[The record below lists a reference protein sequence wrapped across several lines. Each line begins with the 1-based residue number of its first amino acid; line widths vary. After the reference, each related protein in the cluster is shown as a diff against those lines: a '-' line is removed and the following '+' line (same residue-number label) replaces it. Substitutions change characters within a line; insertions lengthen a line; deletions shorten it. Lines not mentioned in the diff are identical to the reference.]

1 MVSDTLSP
9 LDAEEQEASEKP
21 ITLPPKRVMAD
32 SKLRRVGGEDL
43 AVAFVGVFGGI
54 LLNVVC
60 QSEQLVQFLNREV
73 KWVHQVSHFFI
84 SSFLRCYFRHSDCTE

>member
-1 MVSDTLSP
+1 MMRMVSDTLSP
-9 LDAEEQEASEKP
+9 LEAEEEAASEKP
-21 ITLPPKRVMAD
+21 MT
-32 SKLRRVGGEDL
+32 GGEDL

-60 QSEQLVQFLNREV
+60 QSEQLVEFLNREV

-84 SSFLRCYFRHSDCTE
+84 SSFLRCYFRHSDRTE